1 MAKTLRDTTAGVGK
15 LATDTA
21 AKATGT
27 AARATKTA
35 GRAGS
40 AGRQKTQAST
50 PTEVLQQS
58 VQNLA
63 GTLADRAVSGLSG
76 KVSQAAGRLN
86 QYAEGSGGGNL
97 LAALTGVEK
106 LAGGASPMQ
115 AVMSA
120 GKAKLGRT
128 VKDTFESAKEAL
140 TGGKGKGKGT
150 KKLKL
155 TNIVEHIDVGVPIDL
170 AYDQWTQFAEFPKF
184 MKKVEQV
191 EQVSDEKLTWTGKVF
206 WSRRMWESTILEQ
219 VPFERIV
226 WRSKGAKGYID
237 GAVTFHELTPNLTR
251 ILVVLEYHPH
261 GLFEKTANLWRAAGR
276 RCRLELKFFERYVMS
291 EAVLHPDDIVGW
303 HGEIRDSKVVKDD
316 ETARR
321 EEQEN
326 AEEEGEGE
334 EPEDEEPEGEE
345 PEGEEPE
352 GEEPEGEEPEGEE
365 PEDEEHGETDEDE
378 EPEDEELEDE
388 EPEDEEHDKTD
399 EDEEA
404 AEPEPPR
411 RRPAARR
418 GTAVPRRSR
427 EKRGVHT

>member
-1 MAKTLRDTTAGVGK
+1 MAKTLRDTTAEVGK
-15 LATDTA
+15 LAADTA

-27 AARATKTA
+27 ATRATKTA

-40 AGRQKTQAST
+40 AAQEKTQPSTAS
-50 PTEVLQQS
+50 EVLQQS

-63 GTLADRAVSGLSG
+63 GTLAERAVSGLSG

-86 QYAEGSGGGNL
+86 QYAEGGGGNL
-97 LAALTGVEK
+97 MSALTGVEK
-106 LAGGASPMQ
+106 LAEGASPTR

-120 GKAKLGRT
+120 GMDKLKRTAKD
-128 VKDTFESAKEAL
+128 KFETAKEAL
-140 TGGKGKGKGT
+140 TGGKGKGSGS

-155 TNIVEHIDVGVPIDL
+155 TNIVEHIDVGVPIQL

-184 MKKVEQV
+184 MKKLEQV
-191 EQVSDEKLTWTGKVF
+191 EQVADEKLTWTGKVF

-219 VPFERIV
+219 VPCERIV

-237 GAVTFHELTPNLTR
+237 GAVSFHELTPGLTR

-276 RCRLELKFFERYVMS
+276 RCRLELKLFERYVMS
-291 EAVLHPDDIVGW
+291 EAVLHPDDITGW
-303 HGEIRDSKVVKDD
+303 HGEIRESKVVKDD

-326 AEEEGEGE
+326 AEEDGGDE
-334 EPEDEEPEGEE
+334 ELEDEELED
-345 PEGEEPE
+345 
-352 GEEPEGEEPEGEE
+352 EEPEGEE
-365 PEDEEHGETDEDE
+365 PEDEESAEAEEPEDE
-378 EPEDEELEDE
+378 EPEDEE
-388 EPEDEEHDKTD
+388 PENEEHDETD
-399 EDEEA
+399 EDEES
-404 AEPEPPR
+404 AEAEPPR

-418 GTAVPRRSR
+418 RTAVPRRSR
-427 EKRGVHT
+427 ERRGVRA